1 MNRQRSFITFLMQ
14 IFFVLFLFLFTILLG
29 WIYLSTGQAIR
40 QQQDLSIELNNANS
54 ARVLDH
60 TLQLLLDELE
70 QTATRLTSITSL
82 ADSAL
87 LRKEVAFSP
96 AMSAANRDTSLD
108 LLRFFNANQ
117 QQVAVG
123 DSAFFD
129 LSGVEE
135 KITGHS
141 DLYLNRTRL
150 LSFKTGKNKLLWLI
164 VSGMRVV
171 HKESGR
177 VLGVLIGGVVL
188 NDDTPLAREI
198 GLRSNA
204 QYAALQVGT
213 DLLCSNKYL
222 PETLRDAIRGIDGD
236 RLRTSLNLDNKV
248 QNIVISRSSYP
259 LGGETSLFMVHVYQ
273 DTLQTQLRRTLL
285 FSGSWFFLVTFFL
298 FLLTYAGFRS
308 QVFRA
313 IRALLSFTEQA
324 ASSAAQPAFISGT
337 FSEFNRIGR
346 AGEKMLIQ
354 LDESRQAL
362 ISEQAL
368 LVSMINAI
376 PDLIFYKNEAGVY
389 LGCNKAFEVFT
400 GRAQEDIVG
409 KTDLDLFPPEQADL
423 FLSMDRT
430 MLYAG
435 EARRNEEWVTYPDG
449 YQVLLDTVKTPF
461 TDAAGRMLGLIG
473 VSRDITG
480 IKAIEA
486 TLAAE
491 RERLQVTL
499 RSIGDAVITTDT
511 EGKIVFLN
519 KVAESLTGWT
529 NEEARGRLSG
539 EVLQLVNEGTGE
551 SCVDPVQKVIE
562 SGRIVNLAKDTTLIA
577 RDGCRRSIA
586 DSGAPIRN
594 NESKMSGVVI
604 VFRDITLEKKMTEEL
619 LNVKKLQSIGILA
632 GGIAHD
638 FNNIL
643 AAILGNIE
651 LAERKIAGR
660 DEQVSELLNSAL
672 KAGSRATK
680 LTKQLLT
687 FSKGGD
693 PVKERTSLPD
703 LIRDSAVFVL
713 HGSSV
718 IPEFLFAE
726 DLWEVDVDSGQIS
739 QVIQNIIINAK
750 QAMPAGGKVKI
761 NCDNIDDP
769 VAEPSLSVG
778 EGRFVRIVI
787 ADTGVGIPPEITD
800 KIFDP
805 YFSTKQTGS
814 GLGLAICHSIIRKHE
829 GHIAVHS
836 RLGEGTTFTLYLPAG
851 AVDGKPAEKQ
861 PERESSV
868 AAVRVMVMDDEEMLR
883 EMTACQLEIL
893 GHETILVAD
902 GNQAIRRY
910 QEQRDN
916 GQPVD
921 LVIMD
926 LTIPGGM
933 GGQEAAAELIRIDPD
948 ARIIVASGY
957 STDPVMAQYQD
968 FGFRAAIEK
977 PVDIASLSQAIAKAL
992 R

>member
-1 MNRQRSFITFLMQ
+1 MNRQRSFLSFLIQ
-14 IFFVLFLFLFTILLG
+14 KLFVLFLLLFSLLLV
-29 WIYLSTGQAIR
+29 WIYLSTGKAIR
-40 QQQDLSIELNNANS
+40 QQQELSIKLNNDNS

-60 TLQLLLDELE
+60 KLQLLLDELE
-70 QTATRLTSITSL
+70 QTVTRLAPVSEPEM
-82 ADSAL
+82 
-87 LRKEVAFSP
+87 LRTDAIYSQL
-96 AMSAANRDTSLD
+96 MSAAGTDTSLD
-108 LLRFFNANQ
+108 LLRFFNTRQ
-117 QQVAVG
+117 QQVAAM
-123 DSAFFD
+123 DSALFD
-129 LSGVEE
+129 LSGMEQQ
-135 KITGHS
+135 ITGES
-141 DLYLNRTRL
+141 DLYLNRVRL
-150 LSFKTGKNKLLWLI
+150 LSLKTEKNKRLWLI
-164 VSGMRVV
+164 VSGKRVV
-171 HKESGR
+171 HKDSGR

-204 QYAALQVGT
+204 RYAALQIGT
-213 DLLCSNKYL
+213 DLLCSNKNL
-222 PETLRDAIRGIDGD
+222 PETLQAALQNMGGYL
-236 RLRTSLNLDNKV
+236 LRTALHLDDKKQNL
-248 QNIVISRSSYP
+248 VISRYPYP
-259 LGGETSLFMVHVYQ
+259 LGGETPLFMVHVYQ
-273 DTLQTQLRRTLL
+273 DTLQTQLQRTLL
-285 FSGSWFFLVTFFL
+285 LSGSLFFLVAFFL
-298 FLLTYAGFRS
+298 FLLTYVGFRS
-308 QVFRA
+308 RVFRT
-313 IRALLSFTEQA
+313 IKELLSFTEQA
-324 ASSAAQPAFISGT
+324 ASPDAQPVFIPGA
-337 FSEFNRIGR
+337 FSEFNRIGE
-346 AGEKMLIQ
+346 AVETMLNQ

-376 PDLIFYKNEAGVY
+376 PDLIFYKDVASVY
-389 LGCNKAFEVFT
+389 LGCNKAFEGLT
-400 GRAQEDIVG
+400 GKPQGDIVG
-409 KTDLDLFPPEQADL
+409 KTDYDLFSAEAAAFFQTMDL
-423 FLSMDRT
+423 AVIRS
-430 MLYAG
+430 G
-435 EARRNEEWVTYPDG
+435 EAQRNEEWIAYPDG
-449 YQVLLDTVKTPF
+449 HQVLFDTVKTPF
-461 TDAAGRMLGLIG
+461 TDAAGRTLGLIG
-473 VSRDITG
+473 VGRDITG

-499 RSIGDAVITTDT
+499 RSIGDAVVTTDT
-511 EGKIVFLN
+511 EGRIVFLN

-529 NEEARGRLSG
+529 NEEARGRWSG

-551 SCVDPVQKVIE
+551 RCADPVRKVIE
-562 SGRIVNLAKDTTLIA
+562 SGRIVNLANATTLIA
-577 RDGCRRSIA
+577 RDGSRRSIA

-594 NESKMSGVVI
+594 KESKMSGVVI
-604 VFRDITLEKKMTEEL
+604 VFRDITLEKKLTEEL
-619 LNVKKLQSIGILA
+619 LNVKKLQSIGVLA

-651 LAERKIAGR
+651 LAARKIVDKDAKAA
-660 DEQVSELLNSAL
+660 ELLENAL

-687 FSKGGD
+687 FSKGGE
-693 PVKERTSLPD
+693 PVKEKTSLSD

-713 HGSSV
+713 HGSTV

-761 NCDNIDDP
+761 RCDNIDDP
-769 VAEPSLSVG
+769 AAEALLG
-778 EGRFVRIVI
+778 AEEGRFVRIVI
-787 ADTGVGIPPEITD
+787 QDSGVGIPSEIKD

-829 GHIAVHS
+829 GSIAVHS
-836 RLGEGTTFTLYLPAG
+836 IPDEGTTFTLYLPVGTA
-851 AVDGKPAEKQ
+851 DRKPAEKQ
-861 PERESSV
+861 QERKSLV
-868 AAVRVMVMDDEEMLR
+868 NAVRVMVMDDEEMLR
-883 EMTACQLEIL
+883 EMTSRQLQTL

-902 GNQAIRRY
+902 GNQALLRY
-910 QEQRDN
+910 QEQRDK
-916 GQPVD
+916 GEPVD

-933 GGQEAAAELIRIDPD
+933 GGQEAASELLRIDPD

-968 FGFRAAIEK
+968 FGFRAAVEK
-977 PVDIASLSQAIAKAL
+977 PVDIASLSHAIEKAL